1 MSNQSFNYIIN
12 EADTWPPRRR
22 PESPFGPTELEIM
35 RSCPLRSCFEAS
47 PGYERRLGFA
57 ARIGSAFHR
66 TLQSFSQFPL
76 PADSPD
82 QTAAEAR
89 QRFER
94 ELQNQ
99 IAEAASRPRERGL
112 PRDQARMDCAA
123 EATVAEALRVGGED
137 SVVVTRSRPIG
148 EHSASGGGD
157 TRALQSPN
165 STPAVEIEVL
175 VQSGDG
181 LFRGRVDRAEHWP
194 EGLRLVDYKSALR
207 GDLPGRYE
215 RQVQLYA
222 FLWHEARGEWPV
234 AGLVLYPLTATSHPV
249 TVEPDTCQQLA
260 TETVSLVKRTQT
272 EPSLA
277 QLALPGD
284 VCQVCDFRP
293 WCRPF
298 WQWQAAESSPTEA
311 LHRAKLG
318 FQGKL
323 TRFELTNHTWRLHI
337 AWRKAEVRLV
347 APEERFPQLRQA
359 QVGMQVKVM
368 DTALRGLRHQPQA
381 VVTEV
386 TEIFVVQNSSV
397 KETQNR

>member
-1 MSNQSFNYIIN
+1 MSDQSFDYIIN
-12 EADTWPPRRR
+12 EADTWAPHRR
-22 PESPFGPTELEIM
+22 PTSPFGPTELEIM

-76 PADSPD
+76 PTDSTD
-82 QTAAEAR
+82 QTAVEAR
-89 QRFER
+89 QRFAR

-99 IAEAASRPRERGL
+99 MAEAASRPRERGL

-123 EATVAEALRVGGED
+123 EAAVAEALRIAGEN
-137 SVVVTRSRPIG
+137 SVAVTRSRPIG
-148 EHSASGGGD
+148 EHSVSAGGD
-157 TRALQSPN
+157 TPVLQSPN
-165 STPAVEIEVL
+165 PTPAVEIEVP
-175 VQSGDG
+175 VQSADG
-181 LFRGRVDRAEHWP
+181 LFRGRVDRAEHRP

-222 FLWHEARGEWPV
+222 FLWHETRGEWPV
-234 AGLVLYPLTATSHPV
+234 AGLVLYPLTATTHPV
-249 TVEPDTCQQLA
+249 TVEPTTCQQLA

-272 EPSLA
+272 EPLLA

-293 WCRPF
+293 WCHPF
-298 WQWQAAESSPTEA
+298 WQWQSAESSPTEA
-311 LHRAKLG
+311 LYRAKLG

-323 TRFELTNHTWRLHI
+323 TRLELINHTWRLHI

-386 TEIFVVQNSSV
+386 TEIFVVQNRGV